1 MAGLIASEEACEV
14 VRDMEIEVLYTENV
28 QSRSKIIGKL
38 YNAMQQYI
46 NCTFHVGKTH
56 SYIYSYLICNS
67 QKEAAST

>member
-38 YNAMQQYI
+38 YSNVLTVPLMLGKPFH
-46 NCTFHVGKTH
+46 TFIHT
-56 SYIYSYLICNS
+56 
-67 QKEAAST
+67 